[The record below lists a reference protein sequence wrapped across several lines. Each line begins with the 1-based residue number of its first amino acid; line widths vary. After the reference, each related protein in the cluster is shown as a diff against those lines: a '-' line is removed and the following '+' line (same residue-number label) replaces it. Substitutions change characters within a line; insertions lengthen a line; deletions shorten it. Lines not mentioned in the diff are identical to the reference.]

1 MIILLLNTFI
11 LLRRQSNK
19 IEQNVKMQS
28 VE

>member
-19 IEQNVKMQS
+19 IEQNVKMQN